1 MKNILTVASLLTLF
15 TLVVRAQKTDLIY
28 SKSSVLIDKIK
39 ITENITLYKTGST
52 NAYPNMIALRTE
64 KGIIIFDTH
73 AILDMTKKIKAMIEA
88 DYGNNIAYVVNTHA
102 WFDHTNGNIV
112 FKDVPI
118 IGNDKGPKTI
128 NGLVKAARNPET
140 EKRME
145 KYVKQME
152 DSLPSY
158 KGDLRAGSEAID
170 IQKAMMELKIN
181 GAVLPTIL
189 FNDKMSLTLGSTSLH
204 LFSNT
209 TSYSDNDIIIE
220 IPEEHTLIVGDIFNK
235 NRLPWLD
242 SKTDF
247 TFMNKLF
254 ASYISDSSTVYNF
267 IGGHGYG
274 MTKNEIK
281 EQLNYINELKANVDS
296 LKKEGKTISEIKKTL
311 EI

>member
-1 MKNILTVASLLTLF
+1 
-15 TLVVRAQKTDLIY
+15 
-28 SKSSVLIDKIK
+28 
-39 ITENITLYKTGST
+39 
-52 NAYPNMIALRTE
+52 
-64 KGIIIFDTH
+64 
-73 AILDMTKKIKAMIEA
+73 
-88 DYGNNIAYVVNTHA
+88 
-102 WFDHTNGNIV
+102 
-112 FKDVPI
+112 
-118 IGNDKGPKTI
+118 
-128 NGLVKAARNPET
+128 
-140 EKRME
+140 
-145 KYVKQME
+145 
-152 DSLPSY
+152 
-158 KGDLRAGSEAID
+158 
-170 IQKAMMELKIN
+170 
-181 GAVLPTIL
+181 
-189 FNDKMSLTLGSTSLH
+189 MSLTLGSTSLH

-296 LKKEGKTISEIKKTL
+296 LKKEGKTISETKIILAIKTFKFLTNYNPL
-311 EI
+311 FNGTSLNLHEMNIEAIWKQK